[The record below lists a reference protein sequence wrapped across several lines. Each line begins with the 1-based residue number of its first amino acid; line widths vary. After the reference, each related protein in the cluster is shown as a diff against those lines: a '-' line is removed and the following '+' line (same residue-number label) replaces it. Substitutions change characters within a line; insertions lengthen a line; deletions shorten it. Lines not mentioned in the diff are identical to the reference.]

1 VGGGDE
7 NVASIV
13 FNQIRFSSLSNVENV
28 HLESSN
34 VTLLNV
40 VDVSQLAVEAQ
51 AMAWKPHSCML
62 GICWGCF
69 VVNNGPPMDLMN
81 LQMLWCIIR
90 RSEQATNDVLI
101 QKCIMRKG
109 LIKYIKVN
117 GITPM
122 ITYV

>member
-1 VGGGDE
+1 MWHQLPL
-7 NVASIV
+7 IK
-13 FNQIRFSSLSNVENV
+13 QIFITLKCENV

-40 VDVSQLAVEAQ
+40 VDVSQLAIEAQ
-51 AMAWKPHSCML
+51 AMAWKPHSCMS
-62 GICWGCF
+62 ICWGFF
-69 VVNNGPPMDLMN
+69 VVNNGLPMDLMN
-81 LQMLWCIIR
+81 LQMLWCIIS
-90 RSEQATNDVLI
+90 RSEQTTNDVLI